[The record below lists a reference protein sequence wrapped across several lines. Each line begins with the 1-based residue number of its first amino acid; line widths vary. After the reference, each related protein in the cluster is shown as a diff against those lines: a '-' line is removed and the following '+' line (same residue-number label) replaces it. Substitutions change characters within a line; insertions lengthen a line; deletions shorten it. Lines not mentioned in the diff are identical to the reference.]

1 MKVHDEESSID
12 RRAAPKGKVADAAPV
27 NLDKRTMSPAA
38 VIHLQR
44 MAGNSAVAGLLDDAD
59 PAEHVRSAISSDAG
73 QPLPDP
79 VRLRMEPALR
89 SDLSSVRVHT
99 GQTAQRSAQALGAHA
114 YTTGDHVVFGSGAY
128 APDSA
133 AGQRTLA
140 HELTHV
146 VQQRS
151 GPVAGTAVGGVSLSD
166 PSDSFEQAAEAN
178 ADRVL
183 SATPVQRATEEEEPE
198 D

>member
-1 MKVHDEESSID
+1 MRVHDEESSVD
-12 RRAAPKGKVADAAPV
+12 RRPTPRAKVSDAPRAS
-27 NLDKRTMSPAA
+27 LDKRTMSPAS
-38 VIHLQR
+38 VMHLQR

-59 PAEHVRSAISSDAG
+59 PAEHVRSAIGSDG
-73 QPLPDP
+73 SPLPDP
-79 VRLRMEPALR
+79 LRQRMEPALGT
-89 SDLSSVRVHT
+89 DLGSVRVHT

-114 YTTGDHVVFGSGAY
+114 YTTGDHVVFGAGAY
-128 APDSA
+128 APDSS

-151 GPVAGTAVGGVSLSD
+151 GRVAGTAVGGVSLSD

-178 ADRVL
+178 ADRVV
-183 SATPVQRATEEEEPE
+183 SDTPVQREAEEDEGE